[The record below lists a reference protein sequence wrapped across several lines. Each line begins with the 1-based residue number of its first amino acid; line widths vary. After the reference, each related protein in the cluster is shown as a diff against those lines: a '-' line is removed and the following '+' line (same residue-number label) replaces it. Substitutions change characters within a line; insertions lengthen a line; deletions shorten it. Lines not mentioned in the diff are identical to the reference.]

1 MRSELW
7 AVAQSSL
14 SLYSPMM
21 NQLAPIKAA
30 MKTDRGRVRD
40 HNEDFVQSQEP
51 TTLEEEKSYGW
62 VYIVADGV
70 GGADAGEFASEFAT
84 TQTLAH
90 YSEDTEQAHFGHRL
104 VKSMQ
109 SANTDLR
116 THVAES
122 NDGKRMATTMVAAV
136 VTNDRAYIANVG
148 DSRGYHWRDKT
159 IRQITKDQSLVAKL
173 LEEGAITEEE
183 AISHPHRNVILF
195 SIGSEK
201 TPKIELFEIALA
213 PGDKILLCSDGLTR
227 HVNDDEISEV
237 LEGHDLEHAATQLIQ
252 MANDRGGQD
261 NISVAII
268 DFGEETGITEEQ
280 GSLVAMP
287 QENNSG
293 ASSSLNR
300 AFLIPFTALLSVVE
314 AILIVLVWLL
324 LRV

>member
-1 MRSELW
+1 
-7 AVAQSSL
+7 
-14 SLYSPMM
+14 
-21 NQLAPIKAA
+21 

-40 HNEDFVQSQEP
+40 HNEDFVQSHEP
-51 TTLEEEKSYGW
+51 QTQEEEKAFGW
-62 VYIVADGV
+62 IYIVADGV
-70 GGADAGEFASEFAT
+70 GGADAGEFASEYAT
-84 TQTLAH
+84 TRTLAH
-90 YSEDTEQAHFGHRL
+90 YEEDTEQTHFGHRL

-116 THVAES
+116 THVAER

-136 VTNDRAYIANVG
+136 VTNGRAYIANVG

-201 TPKIELFEIALA
+201 TPKIDLFEITLAL
-213 PGDKILLCSDGLTR
+213 GDKIFLCSDGLTR
-227 HVNDDEISEV
+227 HVDDDEISDV
-237 LEGHDLEHAATQLIQ
+237 LEGQNLEHAASQLIQ

-268 DFGEETGITEEQ
+268 DYGSQTGLTEEQ
-280 GSLVAMP
+280 GSRVAMP
-287 QENNSG
+287 REDDS
-293 ASSSLNR
+293 SSPSSLNR
-300 AFLIPFTALLSVVE
+300 AFLLPFTAFLSVVE